1 MKKIAYLFTILSI
14 TAIQCLG
21 QTNAIGTYFAD
32 YLNDEEVT
40 KISVSGKAFDLVQ
53 DVEMEGEEAEE
64 FKKMASQITGFSMI
78 VDETEANIDTKRTV
92 QDAFK
97 KVSGSFEELI
107 QVKEK
112 DNVVHVLVNESNGT
126 VYEVLCIVGTDKE
139 FILASLTGSM
149 KLSDVGQL
157 TKSLSTV
164 GKDVFSETTLDPSE
178 IKVYPSPVNKG
189 QTISVDLPEEMI
201 GGTIQIFSSKG
212 SQVQSLNVGNKT
224 QQISTIDMESGV
236 YILKSTKG
244 DMEISKKFI
253 VQ

>member
-1 MKKIAYLFTILSI
+1 MKKIAYLLAILTIA
-14 TAIQCLG
+14 TTQAIG
-21 QTNAIGTYFAD
+21 QNDAIGTYFSE
-32 YLNDEEVT
+32 YLNNDDVT

-53 DVEMEGEEAEE
+53 DIEMEGEEAEE
-64 FKKMASQITGFSMI
+64 YKKMASQVTGFRMI
-78 VDETEANIDTKRTV
+78 VDQTEAETERTV

-126 VYEVLCIVGTDKE
+126 VYEVLCIVGTEKE
-139 FILASLTGSM
+139 FILASLTGTM

-157 TKSLSTV
+157 TKSLSSV
-164 GKDVFSETTLDPSE
+164 GKDVFSETTLNPSE

-189 QTISVDLPEEMI
+189 QSISVDLPEEMI
-201 GGTIQIFSSKG
+201 GGSIRIFNSQG
-212 SQVQSLNVGNKT
+212 SQVKSVNIGSKT
-224 QQISTIDMESGV
+224 EQISTLDMESGV
-236 YILKSTKG
+236 YILKSVKG
-244 DMEISKKFI
+244 ELEISKKFI

>member
-1 MKKIAYLFTILSI
+1 MKKIAYLFTIFSI
-14 TAIQCLG
+14 AATQAFS
-21 QTNAIGTYFAD
+21 QTNAIGTYFAN
-32 YLNDEEVT
+32 YLNDEDVT

-53 DVEMEGEEAEE
+53 DVEMEGKEAED
-64 FKKMASQITGFSMI
+64 FKDMASQITGFNMI
-78 VDETEANIDTKRTV
+78 VDETEAATNRTV
-92 QDAFK
+92 QEAFQ

-157 TKSLSTV
+157 TKSLSNV

-178 IKVYPSPVNKG
+178 IQVYPSPVSKG
-189 QTISVDLPEEMI
+189 QSISVDLPEEMI
-201 GGTIQIFSSKG
+201 GGTIQIFSAKG
-212 SQVQSLNVGNKT
+212 SQVKSLNVGNKT
-224 QQISTIDMESGV
+224 EQISTLEMESGV
-236 YILKSTKG
+236 YILKSVKA